1 MNIWEILGIPPTAD
15 PVRIK
20 KTYADRA
27 KTWHPEEYPEEF
39 KRLRCAYQEALRQAK
54 SGTAGKSWKM
64 EEVLWPEAREAAPEQ
79 AKEETAAEPAKDETA
94 SEPETME
101 RAETD
106 GKSKAA
112 AKSAESAGTA
122 AEQGEPQ
129 PQFSYDDVSSSY
141 RKELEEKFF
150 EEFHRIVWNPYL
162 QNVQAVWSYFLF
174 RPAYDDLF
182 FCKDFKQRLLEEICA
197 VSGWFRETLDYFE
210 YWYELYW
217 KPDKK
222 GGKKADRLKGVSAKW
237 RGKKWRSRFTCFMPE
252 HLVSQEMR
260 GEHYA
265 ILQIMKDRGIDGSL
279 LNGVSVQA
287 YLKYYNGFIE
297 DNQKWLEDQRNI
309 SGRKRIKYWTFGT
322 LLMLLVMALIL
333 TLTVKKVTD
342 TTKEK
347 QMLEQKKQ
355 EEELLQESREQEEWQ
370 QELEERF
377 QNMQEQH
384 RNWTEQ

>member
-1 MNIWEILGIPPTAD
+1 MNIWEILGISPTAD

-20 KTYADRA
+20 KAYADRA

-39 KRLRCAYQEALRQAK
+39 KCLRCAYQEALRQAK
-54 SGTAGKSWKM
+54 SDTAGTAWKM
-64 EEVLWPEAREAAPEQ
+64 EETPRLEAWEAAVEP
-79 AKEETAAEPAKDETA
+79 AKEETVV
-94 SEPETME
+94 EPEPVKG
-101 RAETD
+101 AD
-106 GKSKAA
+106 AGGKSKAA
-112 AKSAESAGTA
+112 AESVEGAGAA

-182 FCKDFKQRLLEEICA
+182 FYKDFQKRLLEEICA

-217 KPDKK
+217 KPEKK
-222 GGKKADRLKGVSAKW
+222 GKKADRLKGVSAKW
-237 RGKKWRSRFTCFMPE
+237 RRKKWRSRFTCFMSE
-252 HLVSQEMR
+252 HLVSREMR

-322 LLMLLVMALIL
+322 LLMLLAMALIL
-333 TLTVKKVTD
+333 TLAVKKVTN
-342 TTKEK
+342 TAREK
-347 QMLEQKKQ
+347 SLQEQKRI
-355 EEELLQESREQEEWQ
+355 EEELLRESREQEEWQ

-384 RNWTEQ
+384 RNWTETPAN